1 VPAVAPLQRL
11 HYAYAP
17 ALVAVGLLMTASARH
32 VEYDDLTELVPS
44 FATIVVMVFSY
55 NIGNGL
61 TAGLLLY
68 PVIKLFAGRAREV
81 KGGAWALAA
90 ISAVY
95 FVFGLPH

>member
-1 VPAVAPLQRL
+1 VPLVQPLQRL

-17 ALVAVGLLMTASARH
+17 ALVAVGLLMTASARRIDF
-32 VEYDDLTELVPS
+32 DDLTELVPA
-44 FATIVVMVFSY
+44 FATIGMMVFTY

-68 PVIKLFAGRAREV
+68 PLVKTAAGRWREV
-81 KGGAWALAA
+81 HPGGWVLAA

-95 FVFGLPH
+95 FVLGLPH